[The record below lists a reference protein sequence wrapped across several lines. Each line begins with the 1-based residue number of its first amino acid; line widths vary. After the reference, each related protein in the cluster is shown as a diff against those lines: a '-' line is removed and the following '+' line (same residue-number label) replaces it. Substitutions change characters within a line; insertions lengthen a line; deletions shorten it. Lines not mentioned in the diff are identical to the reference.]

1 MNKLEVLI
9 AGEIN
14 KVVTGAE
21 TNGPLTATT
30 PLIDDDIL
38 SSLELLQLVMALETA
53 LSITIPLDELTG
65 ENFST
70 ISDIAALIERTSDAD

>member
-1 MNKLEVLI
+1 MSELENLI
-9 AGEIN
+9 ASEIN
-14 KVVTGAE
+14 KIATGIELDGA
-21 TNGPLTATT
+21 LAATT

-53 LSITIPLDELTG
+53 LSVTVPLEELTA

-70 ISDIAALIERTSDAD
+70 IRDIAAMIGRIPNAD